1 MIKDNI
7 KRVVKAHEWS
17 VKAVAA
23 QMGISQSALS
33 QQINNESITC
43 VNALRVCA
51 IVGCSISELLTN
63 EERNAIKGTCPRCGA
78 ALNVEVSIHAAE
90 EK

>member
-7 KRVVKAHEWS
+7 KRAIKAHGWS
-17 VKAVAA
+17 VKAVAGK
-23 QMGISQSALS
+23 MGISQSALS

-43 VNALRVCA
+43 VNALRVCS
-51 IVGCSISELLTN
+51 IVGCSIIALLDN
-63 EERNAIKGTCPRCGA
+63 EESASLKSTCPRCGA
-78 ALNVEVSIHAAE
+78 PLKVEVSIHAAE